1 MPPPAM
7 AAGMAIPPQC
17 SKMVAMKIVRGLSPT
32 FAGQILYRTAGEGPA
47 IMLTHINQQSSA
59 LMVELIAALAPKFRV
74 VAIDYPSHGM
84 SDHIDW
90 QPAIEDYARAALE
103 VMDALKITRF
113 HAMGEAVGAA
123 TSMALAAN
131 HAHRIDKVVLIN
143 TPYFTDAAKA
153 TTDIADIQR
162 VRPTDATGFPAP
174 RSIEYL
180 LSNDPEHAP
189 MQPTQDWMDRINVA
203 QFQIGRDRW
212 QAMGALASFDTLG
225 TAARVKQPTLMLYG
239 EHFIYGKHRALVS
252 SRIADVPSVI
262 VAGGR
267 FCMTWER
274 ASDIAAAATRF
285 LE

>member
-1 MPPPAM
+1 
-7 AAGMAIPPQC
+7 
-17 SKMVAMKIVRGLSPT
+17 MKIARGLADT
-32 FAGQILYRTAGEGPA
+32 FAGQIHFRTAGEGPA

-59 LMVELIAALAPKFRV
+59 LMLELIAALAPKFRV

-90 QPAIEDYARAALE
+90 QPAIEDYARAALA
-103 VMDALKITRF
+103 VMDTLKIQRF

-123 TSMALAAN
+123 TSLALAAN
-131 HAHRIDKVVLIN
+131 HAARVDKVVLIN
-143 TPYFTDAAKA
+143 TPYFADAATAK
-153 TTDIADIQR
+153 TDIADIQR
-162 VRPTDATGFPAP
+162 VRPTDASGFPAS

-180 LSNDPEHAP
+180 LTNDPEHAP
-189 MQPTQDWMDRINVA
+189 MRPTQDWMDRINVA

-212 QAMGALASFDTLG
+212 QAMGALGKFDTLG
-225 TAARVKQPTLMLYG
+225 TAARVRRPTLMLYG

-252 SRIADVPSVI
+252 AKIIDVRVEMIPN
-262 VAGGR
+262 GR

-274 ASDIAAAATRF
+274 AADVAAAAMRF

>member
-1 MPPPAM
+1 MRIA
-7 AAGMAIPPQC
+7 
-17 SKMVAMKIVRGLSPT
+17 RGLADT
-32 FAGQILYRTAGEGPA
+32 FAGQIHYRTAGSGPA
-47 IMLTHINQQSSA
+47 IVLTHINQQSSA
-59 LMVELIAALAPKFRV
+59 VMVELIAALAPRFRV

-103 VMDALKITRF
+103 VMDGLGIERF

-123 TSMALAAN
+123 TSLALAAH
-131 HAHRIDKVVLIN
+131 HAARIDKVVLVN
-143 TPYFTDAAKA
+143 TPYFTDAATAKN
-153 TTDIADIQR
+153 DIADIQR

-174 RSIEYL
+174 RSIDYL
-180 LSNDPEHAP
+180 LANDPEHAP
-189 MQPTQDWMDRINVA
+189 VAPTQDWMDRINVA

-212 QAMGALASFDTLG
+212 QAMGALSRFDTLG

-239 EHFIYGKHRALVS
+239 ERFIYGRHRAVVS
-252 SRIADVPSVI
+252 ARLADVRVEIIPN
-262 VAGGR
+262 GR

-274 ASDIAAAATRF
+274 ATDVAAAATRF